1 MRDNPR
7 GRFNS
12 ETVCREPGCGL
23 IAGHTVPCRREQ
35 EEGEY
40 AALDENGED
49 ISGASKSCGLGTGKI
64 VKRKQLTH
72 GRAQAGRLAL

>member
-7 GRFNS
+7 GRSNS
-12 ETVCREPGCGL
+12 GTVCGMPGCGL

-35 EEGEY
+35 DDGEY
-40 AALDENGED
+40 AAIDENGETSD
-49 ISGASKSCGLGTGKI
+49 ATKGSGLGGGRI
-64 VKRKQLTH
+64 VKKGQLKH

>member
-7 GRFNS
+7 GRSNS

-23 IAGHTVPCRREQ
+23 VASHATPCRREQ
-35 EEGEY
+35 DEGEC

-49 ISGASKSCGLGTGKI
+49 SSSASKGCGLGTGKI
-64 VKRKQLTH
+64 VKRKQLKH